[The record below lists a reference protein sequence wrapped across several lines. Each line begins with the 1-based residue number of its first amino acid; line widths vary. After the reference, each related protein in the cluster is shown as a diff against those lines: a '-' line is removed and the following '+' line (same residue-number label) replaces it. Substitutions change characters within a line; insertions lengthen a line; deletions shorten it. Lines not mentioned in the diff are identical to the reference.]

1 MSGTESAGSEAGG
14 IERRA
19 FLGAAGGATV
29 AGLATGV
36 AAGDVVVPPAAEF
49 NLKYA
54 PHFGMFNAR
63 SGNDLV
69 DQLQF
74 AHDHG
79 FRAWEDNGMPGRSD
93 AEQKRLGEAMRRL
106 DIEMGVFVAEGDFG
120 AETFVKR
127 DQAITAR
134 LEAKMAKAVEIA
146 SRCGAR
152 WMTVVPGRYG
162 LSDSWDFQTANVIE
176 NLKRCAAILEP
187 HDLVM
192 VLEPLNR
199 RDHSGLFLTGIPQAF
214 MICEAVGSPS
224 CKILDDLYHQQITE
238 GNLIPYMDQAWNEI
252 AYFQVGDN
260 PGRREPTTGEID
272 YRNVFRHIHRRGFE
286 GIVGMEHG
294 LSLGGKDGV
303 DRLIRAYRECDEFR
317 A

>member
-1 MSGTESAGSEAGG
+1 
-14 IERRA
+14 
-19 FLGAAGGATV
+19 
-29 AGLATGV
+29 
-36 AAGDVVVPPAAEF
+36 
-49 NLKYA
+49 
-54 PHFGMFNAR
+54 
-63 SGNDLV
+63 
-69 DQLQF
+69 
-74 AHDHG
+74 
-79 FRAWEDNGMPGRSD
+79 MPGRSD

-106 DIEMGVFVAEGDFG
+106 DIEMGVFVAEGNFG
-120 AETFVKR
+120 EETFVKR
-127 DQAITAR
+127 DPAMTAR
-134 LEAKMAKAVEIA
+134 LEAKMTKAVEIA
-146 SRCGAR
+146 KRCGAR

-199 RDHSGLFLTGIPQAF
+199 RDHSGLFLTEIPQAF

-224 CKILDDLYHQQITE
+224 CKILNDLYHQQITE
-238 GNLIPYMDQAWNEI
+238 GNLIPYMDQAWSEI

-272 YRNVFRHIHRRGFE
+272 YRNVFRHLHRRGFK

-303 DRLIRAYRECDEFR
+303 DRLIEAYRECDRIPVMSIEIVRVVAMLVAVIGPGVVRPGGIRRRVRRSRGRSPGGDGHARHHPGLR
-317 A
+317 AGRSDGLRGHSRRLRANGRDRGCAE

>member
-1 MSGTESAGSEAGG
+1 MAN
-14 IERRA
+14 IERRT
-19 FLGAAGGATV
+19 FISTAGGVTV
-29 AGLATGV
+29 AGLATGLAG
-36 AAGDVVVPPAAEF
+36 AADLEAGQDAKPAAAF

-54 PHFGMFNAR
+54 PHFGMFNAV
-63 SGNDLV
+63 SGKDHL
-69 DQLQF
+69 DQLRF
-74 AHDHG
+74 ASEQG
-79 FRAWEDNGMPGRSD
+79 FRAWEDNGMPGRSEE
-93 AEQKRLGEAMRRL
+93 EQNR
-106 DIEMGVFVAEGDFG
+106 MGVFVAEADFG

-127 DQAITAR
+127 DSATTER
-134 LEAKMAKAVEIA
+134 LEAKMKKSVEIA
-146 SRCGAR
+146 KRCGAR
-152 WMTVVPGRYG
+152 WMTVVPGRY
-162 LSDSWDFQTANVIE
+162 SQSAAWDFQTANVIE

-199 RDHSGLFLTGIPQAF
+199 RDHAGLFLTEVPQAF
-214 MICEAVGSPS
+214 MICESVGSPS

-238 GNLIPYMDQAWNEI
+238 GNLIPYMDQAWSEI

-272 YRNVFRHIHRRGFE
+272 FRNIFRHIHRRGFD

-303 DRLIRAYRECDEFR
+303 NRLIEAYRECDNFR

>member
-1 MSGTESAGSEAGG
+1 MSTNEGSG
-14 IERRA
+14 IERRT
-19 FLGAAGGATV
+19 FLTAAGSATV
-29 AGLATGV
+29 AGLASNASADGD
-36 AAGDVVVPPAAEF
+36 ASEPGAGF

-54 PHFGMFNAR
+54 PHFGMFNAI
-63 SGNDLV
+63 SGDDLV
-69 DQLQF
+69 DQLEYARDQ
-74 AHDHG
+74 G
-79 FRAWEDNGMPGRSD
+79 FRAWEDNGMPGRSGAD
-93 AEQKRLGEAMRRL
+93 QERLGKAMRRL
-106 DIEMGVFVAEGDFG
+106 GIEMGVFVAEGDFG

-127 DQAITAR
+127 DPAIRTK
-134 LEAKMAKAVEIA
+134 LESKMTKAVEIA
-146 SRCGAR
+146 GRCGAR

-238 GNLIPYMDQAWNEI
+238 GNLIPYMDQAWSEI

-294 LSLGGKDGV
+294 LSQGGKDGV
-303 DRLIRAYRECDEFR
+303 NRLIEAYRECDRFR
-317 A
+317 P

>member
-1 MSGTESAGSEAGG
+1 MSN
-14 IERRA
+14 IERRT
-19 FLGAAGGATV
+19 FISTAGGATV
-29 AGLATGV
+29 AGLATGLAG
-36 AAGDVVVPPAAEF
+36 AADLEPGKAADPGATF
-49 NLKYA
+49 HLKYA
-54 PHFGMFNAR
+54 PHFGMFNAI
-63 SGNDLV
+63 SGADHL
-69 DQLQF
+69 DQLRF
-74 AHDHG
+74 ANEQG

-93 AEQKRLGEAMRRL
+93 EEQKRIGDEMKRL
-106 DIEMGVFVAEGDFG
+106 EIEMGVFVAEGNFG
-120 AETFVKR
+120 EETFVKR
-127 DQAITAR
+127 DPAMTAR
-134 LEAKMAKAVEIA
+134 LEAKMKKAVEIA
-146 SRCGAR
+146 KRCGAR
-152 WMTVVPGRYG
+152 WMTVVPGRYS
-162 LSDSWDFQTANVIE
+162 LSNAWDFQTANVIE

-199 RDHSGLFLTGIPQAF
+199 RDHSGLFLTEMPQAF

-238 GNLIPYMDQAWNEI
+238 GNLIPYMDQAWSEI

-272 YRNVFRHIHRRGFE
+272 FRNVFRHIHQRGFK

-303 DRLIRAYRECDEFR
+303 NRLIEAYRECDEFR